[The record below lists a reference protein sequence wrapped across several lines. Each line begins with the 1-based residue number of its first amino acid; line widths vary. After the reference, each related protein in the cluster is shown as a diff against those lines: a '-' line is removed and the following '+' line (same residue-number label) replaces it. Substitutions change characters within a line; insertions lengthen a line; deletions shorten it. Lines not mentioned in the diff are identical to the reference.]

1 MNRTYSLCLMAALTL
16 GLTTACD
23 YDKGP
28 GKEPQF
34 TQDFTKGQEATAAD
48 TDLDSISQSQDA
60 YTPIGKGSAADQKM
74 APDSALGA
82 SPSTSPTSSMPQSN
96 PEVKATTREN

>member
-1 MNRTYSLCLMAALTL
+1 MNRTFSLCLMAAIGLC
-16 GLTTACD
+16 LTTACD

-34 TQDFTKGQEATAAD
+34 SQDFTKGQEATAAD

-60 YTPIGKGSAADQKM
+60 YTPIGKGSAADQQT
-74 APDSALGA
+74 ASDSALGA
-82 SPSTSPTSSMPQSN
+82 AQRTPPASSMPQSN
-96 PEVKATTREN
+96 SEAKATTREN

>member
-1 MNRTYSLCLMAALTL
+1 MNRLLSLCLFAALGL

-23 YDKGP
+23 YDNGP

-34 TQDFTKGQEATAAD
+34 SQDFTNGPRATAAD
-48 TDLDSISQSQDA
+48 TDLDSISNSQDA
-60 YTPIGKGSAADQKM
+60 YTPIGKGSAADQKT
-74 APDSALGA
+74 SATTDDQG
-82 SPSTSPTSSMPQSN
+82 TSPVNSMPQTN

>member
-1 MNRTYSLCLMAALTL
+1 MAALGL

-23 YDKGP
+23 YDNGP

-34 TQDFTKGQEATAAD
+34 SQDFTKGQVATAAD
-48 TDLDSISQSQDA
+48 TDLDSVSQSQDA

-74 APDSALGA
+74 STDSALGA
-82 SPSTSPTSSMPQSN
+82 TQRTPPTSSMPQSN
-96 PEVKATTREN
+96 SEVKATTREN